1 MQPLNKVD
9 HRGLSAVSR
18 AKKNK
23 EAGEAFKKLLK
34 QREFNQYKLEQAT
47 GLDKSLI
54 SRIANGYTASPKPA
68 TLQKIADALGV
79 ELGELTRIFAQSTV
93 QSQHSATNP
102 QPQESVSEIPISN
115 NSDFVGREDAI
126 ANFTPEN
133 DLAEL
138 LRILQGMQQHEQK
151 PISSA
156 NLISI
161 PPTLENWQGRNAE
174 VKELQTWLV
183 DTKVKT
189 IGIQGLSGVGKSW
202 LASYMFESTDF
213 EAKFWA
219 DVRQG
224 TDFTVFAQNALM
236 KLAGTS
242 PEQLTALR
250 EPEQLIFALLDTL
263 KKRPCLLVIDNLE
276 TLLDQDRHF
285 IGIYKNFFIRW
296 IENGAGSKL
305 LLTTQTQP
313 EVMEG
318 HAYWLPL
325 QGLEAIDGAQLLQEL
340 KIVGSVEEL
349 EDFSKYLKGHPKM
362 LRLVASKLKAGTHI
376 KEAEKLDFRKIEL
389 LLNKVPMSYR
399 DRERVVFAWILQQH
413 FENLTPELQSFLLNL
428 SIYRT
433 SFDQDAAAVV
443 LTESEEPVSA
453 WETIQAL
460 DELKT
465 RSLIDIAQG
474 YQRYEFHPFVFQF
487 VKQKVGDQHEILR
500 RHEIFRRK
508 VIDYYESIIPDINT
522 CETLED
528 VKAYF
533 EVFFQYYELQEY
545 TQAFYTIFNGD
556 DYDNSIDNFLSLRG
570 YNTVRI
576 SLYKDLLDVWQYSE
590 LESWE
595 FMVAKT
601 CLGDAYYWMGQF
613 SLAIAHHEQ
622 SRKIA
627 QNIGDFES
635 EAGSLVN
642 IGLAYIDLEDYKQ
655 AFKYTQEGGI
665 IAAKIGHHEFKAH
678 ALNNLGIIYFENGV
692 YDRAIKY
699 YEASRAIK
707 EVFSVSQD
715 DSGSLINL
723 GDAYRCLG
731 KNKKAIKYL
740 KQGIKIAQQLGH
752 HRFEANGWFN
762 LGFALKELG
771 RTSEVK
777 NAWKKARELFQAMEL
792 NLNVQRIDDEIH
804 DLS

>member
-1 MQPLNKVD
+1 MNQQHFN
-9 HRGLSAVSR
+9 AVFNCLTER
-18 AKKNK
+18 RR
-23 EAGEAFKKLLK
+23 EVLLKLLANEK
-34 QREFNQYKLEQAT
+34 DEA
-47 GLDKSLI
+47 
-54 SRIANGYTASPKPA
+54 IANSLYIK
-68 TLQKIADALGV
+68 
-79 ELGELTRIFAQSTV
+79 QSTV
-93 QSQHSATNP
+93 RKHREEICKLFGLNNEFPDERRSKFPELIALFAKYKPELLNQNTSELPQTENFSEDKTISENP
-102 QPQESVSEIPISN
+102 
-115 NSDFVGREDAI
+115 DFVGREDAI

-138 LRILQGMQQHEQK
+138 LRILQRMQQHEQK

-242 PEQLTALR
+242 PEQLTVLR

-285 IGIYKNFFIRW
+285 IGIYKDFFIRW

-313 EVMEG
+313 EVIEG
-318 HAYWLPL
+318 NGYWLPL

-340 KIVGSVEEL
+340 EIVGSVEEL
-349 EDFSKYLKGHPKM
+349 ENFSKYLNGHPKM

-376 KEAEKLDFRKIEL
+376 QEAEKLGFRQIEL
-389 LLNKVPMSYR
+389 LLNKLPMSYR
-399 DRERVVFAWILQQH
+399 DTERVFFAWILQQH
-413 FENLTPELQSFLLNL
+413 FDSLTSELQSFLLNL
-428 SIYRT
+428 SLYRT
-433 SFDQDAAAVV
+433 SFDQDAAAIV
-443 LTESEEPVSA
+443 LTENEEPASA
-453 WETIQAL
+453 WETIQSL

-474 YQRYEFHPFVFQF
+474 YQRYEFHPFVFQYI
-487 VKQKVGDQHEILR
+487 KAKVGNQSEKL
-500 RHEIFRRK
+500 RRK
-508 VIDYYESIIPDINT
+508 VIDYYKLITPDISN

-528 VKAYF
+528 VKASLEIFY
-533 EVFFQYYELQEY
+533 QYCELQEY
-545 TQAFYTIFNGD
+545 TQAFYTIFNSD

-570 YNTVRI
+570 YNAVRA
-576 SLYKDLLDVWQYSE
+576 SLYENLLDQWQHSQSE
-590 LESWE
+590 TWE
-595 FMVAKT
+595 FMVAIT
-601 CLGDAYYWMGQF
+601 CLGDACYWMGQF
-613 SLAIAHHEQ
+613 SLAIAHHQQ
-622 SRKIA
+622 SLKIA
-627 QNIGDFES
+627 QNIGDFEN

-642 IGLAYIDLEDYKQ
+642 IGLAYIDLKDYEQ
-655 AFKYTQEGGI
+655 AFEYTREGVI
-665 IAAKIGHHEFKAH
+665 LAAKIGHNEFKAH
-678 ALNNLGIIYFENGV
+678 ALNNLGIIYFEKGV
-692 YDRAIKY
+692 YEQAIKY

-707 EVFSVSQD
+707 KVFYVYQD

-723 GDAYRCLG
+723 GDAYRSLG
-731 KNKKAIKYL
+731 ENKKAIKYL

-777 NAWKKARELFQAMEL
+777 NAWTKARELFQAMEL